1 MISTS
6 FMTGDDGENVK
17 DEDQDDLDTIDDCFD
32 YTKNS
37 NNCNKGV
44 LRATTSWL
52 RPNPDHE
59 NSQIIKNSNQSAT
72 SRFLENSSLER
83 QRLLACQLTPLHS
96 KSPKLELKVKL

>member
-17 DEDQDDLDTIDDCFD
+17 DEDQEDLDTIDDCFD

-37 NNCNKGV
+37 NNCNKGF
-44 LRATTSWL
+44 LRASTWL